1 MRKKRK
7 GKKEREKKTEFKC
20 CGTEIKFIL
29 KKLTNEK
36 KSNYLLIKKT
46 CFVSVLFLLTFHIVP
61 TI

>member
-1 MRKKRK
+1 MKKKKKRK

-36 KSNYLLIKKT
+36 K
-46 CFVSVLFLLTFHIVP
+46 
-61 TI
+61 